1 MASTKPEVH
10 NEDAASDTGRPPLVV
25 QLRPVLELT
34 EEQFLAFSQLNR
46 DLRLERNAR
55 GDLIIMPPTGGE
67 TGDQNADIGMQLRQ
81 WAKRDGTGTTFDSS
95 AGFRLPNHAIRSP
108 DAAWVSH
115 SRLTALTA
123 EQRKAFIPLCPDFV
137 IELRSPTDSL
147 AVVRDKMDEYITNG
161 ARLAWLLDAVTKR
174 VYVYRPQAPVQR
186 LDDPDTIPGDPVLPG
201 FALDLR
207 EVW

>member
-1 MASTKPEVH
+1 MASTKPAAH

-25 QLRPVLELT
+25 QLRPVLDLT
-34 EEQFLAFSQLNR
+34 EEQFFAFSQLNR
-46 DLRLERNAR
+46 DLRMERNAR
-55 GDLIIMPPTGGE
+55 GDLTIMPPTGGE
-67 TGDQNADIGMQLRQ
+67 TGDQNAEIGMQLRL

-95 AGFRLPNHAIRSP
+95 SGFRLPNSAIRSP
-108 DAAWVSH
+108 DAAWVSFA
-115 SRLTALTA
+115 RLAALTA
-123 EQRKAFIPLCPDFV
+123 EQRKVFIPLCPDFV

-147 AVVRDKMDEYITNG
+147 AVVRDKMDEYIANG

-174 VYVYRPQAPVQR
+174 VYVYRPQAPVQQ
-186 LDDPDTIPGDPVLPG
+186 LDDPDTISGDPVLPG